1 MYQTN
6 STNNF
11 KYQFESERKENKI
24 NMGRNMLDNT
34 VKTTNSYITSS
45 DQCRIEINEY
55 LAGNKN
61 ANVLQLLTLLT
72 SDLSKSNI
80 AMIDKAAYFRMLIKI
95 KILLVKD
102 DKEICLSNPSQNSFH
117 LENLNGIKSN
127 SLCVDD
133 SIKVLLRHLIENIE
147 ILKNENFA
155 NVTTFFSVL
164 LIALKY
170 SKATNA
176 THTQFI
182 KDLFNKDSI
191 PKLKFFLMLQSN
203 NVNVKKTKLLII
215 MVLMQTKI
223 KDLINQ
229 IFAWFDILDE
239 IFVLK
244 EEIEYLTKLI
254 DEIHNVSKVHY
265 IFRTIRLN
273 TANVSNYINFLY
285 NSNSGYK
292 CLPDLLILLKNLLI
306 YTKIDQYIDATSQ
319 LKLLKALFKFNKDAD
334 AKVIL
339 ILISY
344 VKFEYSKEICE
355 LVYKV
360 LSTYLSN
367 YINSPTEKKDKLHN
381 ETINSLI
388 NKGNLVVKYYKKY
401 NINKDGHEL
410 NDLLINLNEI
420 ISLNQL
426 SLIIKKYLYSY
437 KYNNIN
443 DSLDCQ

>member
-6 STNNF
+6 STKNF

-34 VKTTNSYITSS
+34 VKTTNSYITRS

-72 SDLSKSNI
+72 SDLSKSDI

-95 KILLVKD
+95 KILLVNN

-117 LENLNGIKSN
+117 LENLNQIKSN

-164 LIALKY
+164 LISLNY
-170 SKATNA
+170 IKAN
-176 THTQFI
+176 TQFI
-182 KDLFNKDSI
+182 KDLFNKDLI
-191 PKLKFFLMLQSN
+191 PKLKFFLMLSSHN
-203 NVNVKKTKLLII
+203 LNVKKTKLLII

-223 KDLINQ
+223 KDLVNQ
-229 IFAWFDILDE
+229 IFAWFDFLDE

-244 EEIEYLTKLI
+244 DENEYLIKLL
-254 DEIHNVSKVHY
+254 DEFYKVSQEHY

-285 NSNSGYK
+285 SFNSDNE
-292 CLPDLLILLKNLLI
+292 CLTYLLHILKKLLI

-319 LKLLKALFKFNKDAD
+319 LKLLKALFKFNKDA
-334 AKVIL
+334 KVNL
-339 ILISY
+339 IIISY

-355 LVYKV
+355 KVYKF

-367 YINSPTEKKDKLHN
+367 YINSQQKEEDKLHN

-401 NINKDGHEL
+401 NINKDEHEL

-426 SLIIKKYLYSY
+426 SL
-437 KYNNIN
+437 NN
-443 DSLDCQ
+443 